1 MSAIQKQ
8 PIRCDRTKGLQAR
21 PPWTER
27 GDESKDFYLI
37 REKEMIEKMERGW
50 NKALREGSAR
60 VPCSCKL
67 KKTRSH
73 QELRK

>member
-1 MSAIQKQ
+1 MI
-8 PIRCDRTKGLQAR
+8 GLRVFRQDHPGR
-21 PPWTER
+21 RE
-27 GDESKDFYLI
+27 DESKDFYLI